1 MAFVIK
7 IIPLILIKFF
17 AIITISEILEE
28 IQISEKMIS
37 EIVIL
42 VWILGMKFMTG
53 KIIWRAF
60 YLIEKLIQQ
69 KKILIKEKNDEKDFS
84 NGYSIIDYGN
94 DTSFWDV
101 WS

>member
-17 AIITISEILEE
+17 AIITISAKVLEE
-28 IQISEKMIS
+28 IQISEKTIS

-42 VWILGMKFMTG
+42 VWILGMKFMTE

-69 KKILIKEKNDEKDFS
+69 KKNLFQGEKR
-84 NGYSIIDYGN
+84 
-94 DTSFWDV
+94 
-101 WS
+101 